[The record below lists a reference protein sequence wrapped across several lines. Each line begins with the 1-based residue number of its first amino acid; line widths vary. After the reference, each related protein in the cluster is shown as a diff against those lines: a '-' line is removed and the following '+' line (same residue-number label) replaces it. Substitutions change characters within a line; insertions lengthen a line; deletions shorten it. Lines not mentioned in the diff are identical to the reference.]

1 MNTPQR
7 GHCIRVVNTVNTL
20 RSWWKN
26 GENGSNE
33 GEFIV
38 ESIVYRFVRSVV
50 GEAMLKWSHLFT
62 LYCTLS
68 HYSAPFCLPRP
79 AQRPLQ
85 ASKGSVNH
93 TY

>member
-1 MNTPQR
+1 MHEYPAA
-7 GHCIRVVNTVNTL
+7 GPLYKSGYAVDDADHMVN
-20 RSWWKN
+20 SWWKN

-50 GEAMLKWSHLFT
+50 GEAMFKWSHNST

-68 HYSAPFCLPRP
+68 H
-79 AQRPLQ
+79 
-85 ASKGSVNH
+85 
-93 TY
+93 

>member
-7 GHCIRVVNTVNTL
+7 GHCIRVVNTVRTL
-20 RSWWKN
+20 TSWWKN

-50 GEAMLKWSHLFT
+50 GEAMLKWSHNST

-68 HYSAPFCLPRP
+68 H
-79 AQRPLQ
+79 
-85 ASKGSVNH
+85 
-93 TY
+93 